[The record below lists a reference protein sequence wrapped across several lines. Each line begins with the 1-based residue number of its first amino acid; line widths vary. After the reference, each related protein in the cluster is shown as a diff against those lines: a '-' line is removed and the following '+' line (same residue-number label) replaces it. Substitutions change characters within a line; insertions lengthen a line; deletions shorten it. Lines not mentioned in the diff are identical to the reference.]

1 MNATSQPARYG
12 IPSTSV
18 QGMTLTEVVLV
29 LAILGILAAVA
40 GPRFVGISGFK
51 SSLFFDDVR
60 VSLRYAQKLA
70 VATGCAVQVTTTAS
84 TYTLN
89 QQPSCTGASYTQAV
103 VNPGDGSA
111 TYSGTAPAGTTVT
124 STVNP
129 FRFDALGRAT
139 NTSGT
144 VSSVTLTVGGRSL
157 LVVGESGF
165 VYAP

>member
-1 MNATSQPARYG
+1 MGATSQPAGYG

-29 LAILGILAAVA
+29 LAILGILAAVV
-40 GPRFVGISGFK
+40 GPRFVGVSGFK

-60 VSLRYAQKLA
+60 VALRYAQKLA
-70 VATGCAVQVTTTAS
+70 VATGCNVQVTITAS
-84 TYTLN
+84 SYTLN
-89 QQPSCTGASYTQAV
+89 QQPSCSGASYTQAV
-103 VNPGDGSA
+103 TNPGNGSA
-111 TYSGTAPAGTTVT
+111 TYSGSAPAGTTVT
-124 STVNP
+124 STLNP

-139 NTSGT
+139 NTSGNVSNVTVT
-144 VSSVTLTVGGRSL
+144 VSGRSL